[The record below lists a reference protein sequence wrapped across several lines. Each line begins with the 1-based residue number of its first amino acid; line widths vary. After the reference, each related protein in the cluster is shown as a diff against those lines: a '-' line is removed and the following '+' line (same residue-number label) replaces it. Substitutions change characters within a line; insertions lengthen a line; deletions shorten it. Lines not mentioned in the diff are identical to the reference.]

1 MDNLINDET
10 NFSEVYQNICNNTN
24 YLRNTFLK
32 ENSEKDLRTILGD
45 KEYENLVNK
54 KKTEIPVE
62 LLASKIGMTKQSVY
76 HTLHQ
81 ERLPSFQKI
90 FTLSQFFNVP
100 LEDFIFK
107 NLQNETTS
115 AYMPKA
121 TLRKAHNLSDNA
133 VELVSSI
140 NEKLY
145 TMSDAELQSVLNFI
159 NNTTKNGADNE
170 VTYKSNKKKK

>member
-1 MDNLINDET
+1 MDNLVNDET
-10 NFSEVYQNICNNTN
+10 NFSVIYENICNNTN

-32 ENSEKDLRTILGD
+32 VHSEKELRLALGNETYD
-45 KEYENLVNK
+45 YLVAK

-62 LLASKIGMTKQSVY
+62 ILATKIGMTKQSVY

-115 AYMPKA
+115 TYITKTIKPSDIHK
-121 TLRKAHNLSDNA
+121 LSDNA
-133 VELVSSI
+133 VELVTSI
-140 NEKLY
+140 NEKLI
-145 TMSDAELQSVLNFI
+145 TMSDTELQSVLNFI
-159 NNTTKNGADNE
+159 NENTKSNVGE
-170 VTYKSNKKKK
+170 VTYKSNKNK

>member
-1 MDNLINDET
+1 MDNAINEET
-10 NFSEVYQNICNNTN
+10 NFGEIYENICNNTN

-32 ENSEKDLRTILGD
+32 DNSESDLRLALGND
-45 KEYENLVNK
+45 VYEYLIAK

-62 LLASKIGMTKQSVY
+62 ILATKIGMTKQSVY

-107 NLQNETTS
+107 NLQNEPTNTYITKTINPS
-115 AYMPKA
+115 TMHK
-121 TLRKAHNLSDNA
+121 LSDNA
-133 VELVSSI
+133 VELVTSI
-140 NEKLY
+140 NEKLV
-145 TMSDAELQSVLNFI
+145 TMSDSELQDVLNFI
-159 NNTTKNGADNE
+159 NQNNNNDASE
-170 VTYKSNKKKK
+170 ITYKSNKNK

>member
-1 MDNLINDET
+1 MDNTINDET
-10 NFSEVYQNICNNTN
+10 IFSEIYENICNNTN

-32 ENSEKDLRTILGD
+32 DNSEKDLRLILGD
-45 KEYENLVNK
+45 KVYENLVAK

-62 LLASKIGMTKQSVY
+62 LLATKIGMTKQSVY

-115 AYMPKA
+115 TYITKSNKTKG
-121 TLRKAHNLSDNA
+121 TLQLSDNA
-133 VELVSSI
+133 VELVNSI
-140 NEKLY
+140 NEKLV
-145 TMSDAELQSVLNFI
+145 TMSDSELQSVLNFV
-159 NNTTKNGADNE
+159 NETTKDNNKDE
-170 VTYKSNKKKK
+170 VTYKSNKK

>member
-1 MDNLINDET
+1 MDNLMNDET
-10 NFSEVYQNICNNTN
+10 NFSEIYENICSNTN

-45 KEYENLVNK
+45 KEYENLVAK

-62 LLASKIGMTKQSVY
+62 LLATKIGMTKQSVY

-100 LEDFIFK
+100 LDDFIFK

-115 AYMPKA
+115 TYVTSSKIK
-121 TLRKAHNLSDNA
+121 KAHSLSDNA

-145 TMSDAELQSVLNFI
+145 TMSDVELQSVLDFI
-159 NNTTKNGADNE
+159 NETAKDNANKE
-170 VTYKSNKKKK
+170 VTYKSKKNK